1 MPHTIPNQRFHATAA
16 PRLTVRAAAD
26 RRGNATGPV
35 DTPAA
40 APRRGRRRGDALMAV
55 VPRPLNQG

>member
-1 MPHTIPNQRFHATAA
+1 MPHTIPNQRLHAQAA

-55 VPRPLNQG
+55 GPRPLNQG